1 MFTLINNGGKISSF
15 KKLLERDGSAPI
27 HNRNL
32 QILVTEMF
40 KVYNI
45 KDLPTFTEIFNKQN
59 PNYQYVTL
67 RTFQIHLL
75 EVYIMELKAY
85 RF

>member
-1 MFTLINNGGKISSF
+1 
-15 KKLLERDGSAPI
+15 
-27 HNRNL
+27 
-32 QILVTEMF
+32 MF